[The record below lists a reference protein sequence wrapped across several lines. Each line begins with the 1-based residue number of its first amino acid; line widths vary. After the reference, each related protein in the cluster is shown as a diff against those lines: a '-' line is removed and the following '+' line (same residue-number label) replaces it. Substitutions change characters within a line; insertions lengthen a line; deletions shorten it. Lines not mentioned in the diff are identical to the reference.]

1 MSPVIQAIIIA
12 FIYVL
17 QIFSWLIVIEA
28 LLSWLVDPMHPI
40 MQFMRRFTEPI
51 LAPFRMLTE
60 RMPMA
65 NLPLD
70 ISPLLAI
77 IVIQIVIAVLQN
89 LLI

>member
-1 MSPVIQAIIIA
+1 MNFVRAVLIA

-28 LLSWLVDPMHPI
+28 LLSWVVDPFHPI
-40 MQFMRRFTEPI
+40 MQFIRRFTEPI
-51 LAPFRMLTE
+51 LDPFRRLTE

-65 NLPLD
+65 NMPID

-77 IVIQIVIAVLQN
+77 IAIQILIAVLQG
-89 LLI
+89 LV